1 MKIDNKKVDMFY
13 DLVDEACMTYYH
25 DIKRD
30 YLEGFIS
37 FTEALYE
44 GVNESVLSAE
54 ATEKIEKLIND
65 INKQDFLNEEIRLA
79 AELILIKGYKHK
91 NMNLDFLTP
100 DAICYIFSY
109 LVNTMVKSDYKELLS
124 NDKELT
130 IMDTVIGAG
139 NMLQTVINNAEVNIK
154 GIGIEKDELF
164 ARLATAVSM
173 LIDNEVVVNCND
185 AKEPNPNIADI
196 IIGDFGEISEI
207 YDIIISRL
215 DNIKENGYFAYL
227 INNDFFAKADS
238 KFRERL
244 LKEATLMGLIVLPQ
258 TFVSGN
264 HVGKSIL
271 VGKKEVLTDFQ
282 MSVINIDDL
291 SEDSMIKVIYKINK
305 MFNINGGN

>member
-44 GVNESVLSAE
+44 GVNESILSIE
-54 ATEKIEKLIND
+54 ATEKLERIIND
-65 INKQDFLNEEIRLA
+65 INKHEFLNEEIRLA
-79 AELILIKGYKHK
+79 VELVLIKGYKHK

-109 LVNTMVKSDYKELLS
+109 LINTMVKAGYKELIGS
-124 NDKELT
+124 DKKL
-130 IMDTVIGAG
+130 IVLDTVIGAG
-139 NMLQTVINNAEVNIK
+139 NMLQTVINNSEVNVL

-173 LIDNEVVVNCND
+173 IIDNEVIVNCND
-185 AKEPNPNIADI
+185 AKEANPNLADI
-196 IIGDFGEISEI
+196 IIGDFGENSDI

-215 DNIKENGYFAYL
+215 NNIKGNGYFAYL
-227 INNDFFAKADS
+227 INNDFFAKADP
-238 KFRERL
+238 KFREKL
-244 LKEATLMGLIVLPQ
+244 LKEATLMGLIVLPSG
-258 TFVSGN
+258 FVSGN